1 MKNRKGFTLI
11 ELVITL
17 AILGIVVPIIFS
29 PIIFSLNNFNSQNEK
44 AEIISDAQAAMD
56 YLTREIR
63 KSKTVDV
70 VGNTIET
77 DRGTYKLENRKL
89 MQGSKVISGKLDIE
103 ALTITKNAQEIT
115 IVMKIK
121 DTKGDNQEFSSTIY
135 VR

>member
-115 IVMKIK
+115 MVIKIK
-121 DTKGDNQEFSSTIY
+121 DSKGENEEFSSTIY